1 MKYWSCCEKKTSNFD
16 DFLNQV
22 GCETG
27 KHDFSVQEEHKRSK
41 CRFDW
46 FQTADNVYVNVYAKL
61 INPTKTEIA
70 TSDQTLR
77 GKVYYNNQDD
87 IFELNIPLWAPV
99 IPSESVVN
107 ISSSKLEIVLR
118 KTENR
123 LLRIVQMNEQAD
135 DERFGSN
142 FFQSFFDQAREKT
155 MSTLALVKRDLVEL
169 GETFQQEASSLITV
183 TANVIR
189 EHAPPLNAE
198 VASNWMKAVVD
209 SVSYVLSEK
218 DTAVGEEEFEIPI
231 VAPLDNGKYD
241 SVRALQMDPETFCT
255 DPEGAAELYEDWK
268 SNFNLRHYEEEC
280 KEIFRNCPSVRRM
293 YLQLVPNEI
302 DSIQFWQRYFYRVH
316 QHQLDK
322 ARKRYFADEQLF
334 AEKKKTNDWISQ
346 EMPGDLS
353 QTGLMH
359 DHRFFYK

>member
-1 MKYWSCCEKKTSNFD
+1 LSRCS
-16 DFLNQV
+16 Q
-22 GCETG
+22 
-27 KHDFSVQEEHKRSK
+27 
-41 CRFDW
+41 
-46 FQTADNVYVNVYAKL
+46 
-61 INPTKTEIA
+61 
-70 TSDQTLR
+70 
-77 GKVYYNNQDD
+77 
-87 IFELNIPLWAPV
+87 
-99 IPSESVVN
+99 
-107 ISSSKLEIVLR
+107 
-118 KTENR
+118 
-123 LLRIVQMNEQAD
+123 LLSFVQMNEQAD

-142 FFQSFFDQAREKT
+142 FFQSFLDQAREKT
-155 MSTLALVKRDLVEL
+155 MSTFALVKRDLVEL

-189 EHAPPLNAE
+189 EHAPPINAE

-231 VAPLDNGKYD
+231 VAPLDDGKYD

-268 SNFNLRHYEEEC
+268 RNFNLRHYEEEC

-322 ARKRYFADEQLF
+322 ASKVHFADELCD
-334 AEKKKTNDWISQ
+334 EKKSDSILQ
-346 EMPGDLS
+346 EMPGDKMS
-353 QTGLMH
+353 QTGLMNSVASSDFVKYPTDVEH
-359 DHRFFYK
+359 NSSAAIIASSTSDVEDLVDEMRCMETNLSAGIGMTKNENNQVVEEEESKSDGEIHLVTSSCNLKVREVGDTVIVSKE

>member
-1 MKYWSCCEKKTSNFD
+1 LSHYS
-16 DFLNQV
+16 
-22 GCETG
+22 
-27 KHDFSVQEEHKRSK
+27 
-41 CRFDW
+41 
-46 FQTADNVYVNVYAKL
+46 
-61 INPTKTEIA
+61 
-70 TSDQTLR
+70 
-77 GKVYYNNQDD
+77 
-87 IFELNIPLWAPV
+87 
-99 IPSESVVN
+99 
-107 ISSSKLEIVLR
+107 
-118 KTENR
+118 R
-123 LLRIVQMNEQAD
+123 LLSIVQMNEQAD

-255 DPEGAAELYEDWK
+255 DPEGATELYEDWK

-334 AEKKKTNDWISQ
+334 AEKKNKNDWISQ

-353 QTGLMH
+353 QTGLMQSVALSDFEEYPTDDVEH
-359 DHRFFYK
+359 NSSTAIIASSTSDVENHLVDEMRCMETKLSGPVCVAKHENSQVVADEEESKSDGEIHLVTSSCNLKVREVGDTVIVSKE